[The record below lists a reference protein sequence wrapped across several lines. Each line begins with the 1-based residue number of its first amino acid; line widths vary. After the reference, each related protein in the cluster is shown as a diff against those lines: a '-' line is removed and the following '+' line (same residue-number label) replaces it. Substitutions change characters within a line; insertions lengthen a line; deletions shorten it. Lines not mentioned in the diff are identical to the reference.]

1 MPRRHGNLR
10 DQEQALLRQ
19 RRAQAG
25 IDVPSDFS
33 WGLALSGG
41 GVRSATFNFGLLRAL
56 AKNHVLKRFDYL
68 STVSGGGYVGAM
80 LGRLYGPAQGARE
93 VENGLAADDSLLL
106 WWLRNNGR
114 YLAPAGGRDLLMA
127 GASMLRGFMA
137 TQLEIGILLLCIG
150 MFTVLPHV
158 LLALLGTPPVFLG
171 NLWSLWFLVVPLLL
185 LAAGALCWAYW
196 FSRDR
201 QDHALRDLLSVL
213 LALLAALA
221 LAVQGLWPQLQSDI
235 ELGPRLLAYAVLVGA
250 LLIAP
255 LGWLLRLPL
264 RACPPE
270 QQRLRLTHWLG
281 WVLLGGA
288 GVLLLG
294 VCEAVTWHLVVRL
307 RESGNFTLIS
317 SSVLGSTGL
326 AVVLLRA
333 LLPTL
338 LERLRQQG
346 LPNAYGSQ
354 LANLLGLALL
364 AFLLLAWLTLLQ
376 AFLYLGGNLLSP
388 GAAMQP
394 WLPLLYWALVLA
406 ALGFYIGISGANL
419 TQLNLASLHYF
430 YRSRL
435 ARTYV
440 AVANHGGPEARF
452 PASLLVPA
460 ERQLIEGIES
470 LREILPGD
478 DVALADYQPHAY
490 GGPLHLINCCINQ
503 TLDDR
508 THSYNADRKGVALTV
523 SALGVETGTHGP
535 RPPQGME
542 RSSLAQWAT
551 ISGAALST
559 GMGSRTSAGLA
570 ALVFMTG
577 LRLGFWL
584 PNPTR
589 AAETGWRARLAKYLA
604 TRAEMLAQFPG
615 LRAPFWYLSDGGH
628 FDNSGVY
635 ALLKREVDL
644 IVASDCGADPR
655 YLFEDLENLVRKA
668 KIDYDADIEFI
679 DPDSLARVSAGDAR
693 TLLFGT
699 PESISPDCGR
709 EYLLLARIT
718 YASHRRG
725 TLLVVKPHR
734 CDSPLLELPFDLVGY
749 ADRNPAFPQQG
760 TDDQFFDES
769 QWEAYHQLGLAL
781 GSVLSRDFLQRL
793 PGWADLASIVTLTA
807 VGQPAPAN
815 GPNRRQRIAQNVRTT
830 LGVGLSASLVV
841 ALWQGLEQYR
851 GNIADSE
858 AKYASQLEAIADLY
872 AKGNKVSDALRTRI
886 GHLENF
892 ASRNGLSV
900 EFASDMRTLF
910 ERASA
915 ACANGTESA
924 DCNYLRQLTSDPH
937 PNSPVQQYWFGFTP
951 LPEDNPALASAP
963 PPPPSPPAA
972 APASPP
978 VSAEMTPPP
987 AVTAGAPPAPAAEPV
1002 ATPCMREGRRP
1013 VVLYT
1018 QIYSADEQRTA
1029 RDFLKL
1035 LEGSGI
1041 STPGIE
1047 NVVSAAAR
1055 RGSPPPLPWPRPT
1068 FIYHARRDGE
1078 CARWLAHKFSDKAVA
1093 LPLAASLQASPGVI
1107 EFWLPAQ
1114 AKPN

>member
-1 MPRRHGNLR
+1 MPRRQGNLR
-10 DQEQALLRQ
+10 DQEQALLRE
-19 RRAQAG
+19 RRARAG
-25 IDVPSDFS
+25 LDAGADFS

-68 STVSGGGYVGAM
+68 STVSGGGYIGSA
-80 LGRLYGPAQGARE
+80 LGRLYGPAQGARA
-93 VENGLAADDSLLL
+93 VEDGLAADDSLLL

-114 YLAPAGGRDLLMA
+114 YLTPAGGRDLLMA

-137 TQLEIGILLLCIG
+137 TQLEIGILLLCVG
-150 MFTVLPHV
+150 LLAVLPH
-158 LLALLGTPPVFLG
+158 ALLGLVGTPPVYLG
-171 NLWSLWFLVVPLLL
+171 NLWSLWFLSAPLLL

-213 LALLAALA
+213 LALSAAVA
-221 LAVQGLWPQLQSDI
+221 LAVQSLWPQLQSDI
-235 ELGPRLLAYAVLVGA
+235 ELGPRLLAYATLVGA

-264 RACPPE
+264 RASPPD

-294 VCEAVTWHLVVRL
+294 TCEAATWFLVVRL
-307 RESGNFTLIS
+307 RESGNFTLVS
-317 SSVLGSTGL
+317 SGVLGSTGL

-333 LLPTL
+333 LLPAL
-338 LERLRQQG
+338 LERLRQHG
-346 LPNAYGSQ
+346 LPNGYSSR
-354 LANLLGLALL
+354 LANLFGLALL
-364 AFLLLAWLTLLQ
+364 LFLLLAWLTLLQ

-394 WLPLLYWALVLA
+394 WLPLLYWGLVLA
-406 ALGFYIGISGANL
+406 ALGFYIGISGSNL

-435 ARTYV
+435 ARTYI
-440 AVANHGGPEARF
+440 AVANHGGPDARF
-452 PASLLVPA
+452 PASPLAPA

-478 DVALADYQPHAY
+478 DVALADYRPHAY

-535 RPPQGME
+535 QSAPGAE
-542 RSSLAQWAT
+542 RGSLAQWAT

-559 GMGSRTSAGLA
+559 GMGSRTATGLA

-584 PNPTR
+584 PNPTQ
-589 AAETGWRARLAKYLA
+589 AAAGGWRARLAKYLA

-615 LRAPFWYLSDGGH
+615 LRGPYWYLSDGGH

-644 IVASDCGADPR
+644 IVASDCGADPN

-679 DPDSLARVSAGDAR
+679 DPASLVRASGNDAR
-693 TLLFGT
+693 ALLFGT
-699 PESISPDCGR
+699 PESISPECGR
-709 EYLLLARIT
+709 EYLLLARVT

-749 ADRNPAFPQQG
+749 ADRNPDFPQQSTG
-760 TDDQFFDES
+760 DQFFDES

-781 GSVLSRDFLQRL
+781 GSVLNREFLQRL
-793 PGWADLASIVTLTA
+793 PNWADLASIVTLGGL
-807 VGQPAPAN
+807 GQPAPAAAALS
-815 GPNRRQRIAQNVRTT
+815 RRQRIAQGVRTT

-841 ALWQGLEQYR
+841 ALWQGWEQYR
-851 GNIADSE
+851 GGVADNE
-858 AKYASQLEAIADLY
+858 TKYANQLEAIADLY
-872 AKGNKVSDALRTRI
+872 AKANTVSDALRTRI

-892 ASRNGLSV
+892 ASRSGLSV

-910 ERASA
+910 ERAST
-915 ACANGTESA
+915 ACANGAESA

-937 PNSPVQQYWFGFTP
+937 PNSPVQQYWFGFTA
-951 LPEDNPALASAP
+951 LPEDNPALLGAA
-963 PPPPSPPAA
+963 PSPP
-972 APASPP
+972 PAPP
-978 VSAEMTPPP
+978 VSAEVAPSPPP
-987 AVTAGAPPAPAAEPV
+987 SVAAEAPPAAPGN
-1002 ATPCMREGRRP
+1002 PCEREGRRP

-1018 QIYSADEQRTA
+1018 QIYSPDEQRPA
-1029 RDFLKL
+1029 RDFLKQ

-1047 NVVSAAAR
+1047 NVVSAASR

-1078 CARWLAHKFSDKAVA
+1078 CARWLAQKFSDKAVA

-1114 AKPN
+1114 GKPN